1 MTDEKKGIKKVG
13 VYEYEPI
20 CTRNYD
26 GLECDGECTICDNY
40 ASDKAAEADYNR
52 REEWSW

>member
-1 MTDEKKGIKKVG
+1 MTTKNGIKKVG

-26 GLECDGECTICDNY
+26 GLECDGPCAVCDEAAKNS
-40 ASDKAAEADYNR
+40 AEDAAEVRFWEER
-52 REEWSW
+52 R